1 MGTFEVRIAVS
12 NGDDSEPEWVDAL
25 VDTGATFTVLPASL
39 LRDRLGVNPTRVLTF
54 TLADGRERPMQ
65 VGNALVR
72 VNGVEAPS
80 PVVFGEEGQFLLGA
94 TTLQSL
100 GLIADTT
107 NHELTPA
114 PRLYL

>member
-1 MGTFEVRIAVS
+1 MGVFKAQVGVS
-12 NGDDSEPEWVDAL
+12 NGNGGEPEWVEAL
-25 VDTGATFTVLPASL
+25 VDTGATFTVLPDSL
-39 LRDRLGVNPTRVLTF
+39 LRERVGVTPTRVLTF
-54 TLADGRERPMQ
+54 TLADGRERAMP
-65 VGNALVR
+65 VGSALIR

-107 NHELTPA
+107 NHELMPA
-114 PRLYL
+114 PRLYM